1 MKDFHEFISEAAKP
15 RRIVLPNQ
23 MGVIE
28 VVKTTDP
35 KGDSVWSFDYGGVRG
50 VVVQGWSRM
59 GGGGYSVKEITDVDG
74 YSMTMLQG
82 TYRTVSDAV
91 VKATAHMR
99 WIKGKGR

>member
-1 MKDFHEFISEAAKP
+1 MKDFHAFINEAAKP

-35 KGDSVWSFDYGGVRG
+35 EGDSVWSFDYGGVRG
-50 VVVQGWSRM
+50 VVVPGWSRM
-59 GGGGYSVKEITDVDG
+59 GGGGYSVKQITDVDG